1 MSEKTF
7 MRVMTVVAVL
17 GMISI
22 VAMVVWSWVL
32 YKDCSIISYI
42 ANKG

>member
-7 MRVMTVVAVL
+7 MRVMSVVAAL

-22 VAMVVWSWVL
+22 VAMVIWSWVL